1 MTHRNAKLTIYSRQ
15 LIITRLGEGRSAAE
29 VAEAAG
35 ISRSTVY
42 KWWRRWREEGV
53 GGLKDRSSRPQ
64 RSPHALGEHVIAAII
79 RLRRE
84 LGAGPHRIAWELGLA
99 ASTVYGILRRAGLSV
114 LARLDRTTRQV
125 QRYER
130 ERPGELVH
138 FDVKRVG
145 KIPDGG
151 GKRFFDV
158 GWAETGAGKNRPGR
172 SRRGYDFLHVAID
185 DHSRY
190 AYVEALPDEKG
201 PTAAAFLYRSVL
213 AFAAV
218 GINVERVLTDNGG
231 CYRSAAF
238 RDAAL
243 ELGVGRRN
251 IRPRHP
257 QTNGKAERF
266 IKTLQAE
273 WAYLRPYTSNQERRD
288 ALPPFLDHYNYAR
301 PHTAIGNKPPASRL

>member
-1 MTHRNAKLTIYSRQ
+1 MTHPNAKLNLYSRQ
-15 LIITRLGEGRSAAE
+15 LIIHRLEGGLRPAE

-35 ISRSTVY
+35 VSRSTVY
-42 KWWRRWREEGV
+42 KWWRRWREESIA
-53 GGLKDRSSRPQ
+53 GLKDRSSRPHHC
-64 RSPHALGEHVIAAII
+64 PHSLGEDVIATII
-79 RLRRE
+79 RLRRQ
-84 LGAGPHRIAWELGLA
+84 LGAGPHRIAWQLGLA
-99 ASTVYGILRRAGLSV
+99 ASTVYGVLRRAGLSV

-130 ERPGELVH
+130 EHPGELIH
-138 FDVKRVG
+138 FDVKRLG

-151 GKRFFDV
+151 GKRFFDAD
-158 GWAETGAGKNRPGR
+158 WAETGAGLNRPGR

-201 PTAAAFLYRSVL
+201 PSAAAFLYRSVL
-213 AFAAV
+213 AFASV
-218 GINVERVLTDNGG
+218 GISVERVLTDNGG
-231 CYRSAAF
+231 CYRSQVF
-238 RDAAL
+238 RDATE
-243 ELGVGRRN
+243 ELGVGRRY

-273 WAYLRPYTSNQERRD
+273 WAYLRPYSTNQERLD
-288 ALPPFLDHYNYAR
+288 ALAPFLDRYNYAR